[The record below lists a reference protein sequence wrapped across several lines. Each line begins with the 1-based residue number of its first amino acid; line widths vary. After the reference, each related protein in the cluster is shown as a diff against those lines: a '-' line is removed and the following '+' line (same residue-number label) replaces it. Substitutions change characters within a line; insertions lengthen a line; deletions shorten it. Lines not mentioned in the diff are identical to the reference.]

1 MSRVT
6 LISLAIA
13 LSLLTGLAARSDLLY
28 PYVALVLP
36 LDQQPGET
44 IPELALKEK
53 IALGAVEGRIDHMA
67 FDPARKRLFVAELG
81 NNSLGVIDL
90 QGHRLEARLTG
101 LNEPQG
107 VAFVRGA
114 DRLFIAN
121 GGNGAVEMRQ
131 GEDLSLIKT
140 ISLGSDADNIR
151 ADGEAQ
157 VIVGYGEGG
166 LALLDAKTGD
176 QREDF
181 ALAAHPESFQLDQ
194 KDNRIFVNEPGA
206 FQIGVIDRKS
216 GTELAGWGA
225 NGAAANFPMAFAP
238 SSERLFVAYRVPA
251 LITMFDTKTGELMAR
266 LPTCGDADDVFFDA
280 KRGRLYLSCGEGAI
294 DVVEY
299 APGRLERIS
308 RITTSEGARTSIFA
322 PELDRLYVAAR
333 AGTLGSQAAILVFR
347 PWP

>member
-13 LSLLTGLAARSDLLY
+13 LSLLTGLATRSDLLY

-36 LDQQPGET
+36 LDQQPRET
-44 IPELALKEK
+44 IPELALREK

-81 NNSLGVIDL
+81 NNSLGVVYL
-90 QGHRLEARLTG
+90 QGHRLETRLTG
-101 LNEPQG
+101 LDEPQG
-107 VAFVRGA
+107 VAFVLGA

-216 GTELAGWGA
+216 GTELARWGA
-225 NGAAANFPMAFAP
+225 YGAAANFPMAFAP

-266 LPTCGDADDVFFDA
+266 LPTCGDADDVFYDA
-280 KRGRLYLSCGEGAI
+280 RRKRVYVICGDGSIAVLAASVDNLEELSRLGTRAGARTGY
-294 DVVEY
+294 Y
-299 APGRLERIS
+299 APG
-308 RITTSEGARTSIFA
+308 
-322 PELDRLYVAAR
+322 LDLLFVAAPVK
-333 AGTLGSQAAILVFR
+333 GSGGAEILVYEPR
-347 PWP
+347 

>member
-13 LSLLTGLAARSDLLY
+13 LSLLTGLAASSDLLY

-36 LDQQPGET
+36 LDQQPRKT

-81 NNSLGVIDL
+81 NNSLGVVDL
-90 QGHRLEARLTG
+90 QGHRLETRLTG
-101 LNEPQG
+101 LDEPQG
-107 VAFVRGA
+107 VAFLPGV

-121 GGNGAVEMRQ
+121 GGNGAVEMRR
-131 GEDLSLIKT
+131 GEDFSLIKT
-140 ISLGSDADNIR
+140 IGLGSDADNIR

-166 LALLDAKTGD
+166 LAVLDAKTGER
-176 QREDF
+176 REDV
-181 ALAAHPESFQLDQ
+181 ALAAHPESFQLDH

-206 FQIGVIDRKS
+206 FQIGVIDRQS
-216 GTELAGWGA
+216 GTELARWGA
-225 NGAAANFPMAFAP
+225 NGAAANFPLAFDA
-238 SSERLFVAYRVPA
+238 SNERLFVAYRVPA

-266 LPTCGDADDVFFDA
+266 LPACGDADDVFYDA
-280 KRGRLYLSCGEGAI
+280 RRKRVYLICGDGSIAVLAASADNLE
-294 DVVEY
+294 ELS
-299 APGRLERIS
+299 RLETRA
-308 RITTSEGARTSIFA
+308 GARTGYYA
-322 PELDRLYVAAR
+322 PELDLLFVAAPVK
-333 AGTLGSQAAILVFR
+333 GSGGAEILVYEPR
-347 PWP
+347 